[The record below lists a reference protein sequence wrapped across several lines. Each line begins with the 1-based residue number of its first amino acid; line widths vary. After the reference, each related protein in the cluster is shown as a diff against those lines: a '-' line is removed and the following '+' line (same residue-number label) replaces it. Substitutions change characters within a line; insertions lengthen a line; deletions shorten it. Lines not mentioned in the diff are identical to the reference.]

1 MVEILVRLGVLLA
14 TFGSVYI
21 LAQIALGRIWTS
33 RARYAAV
40 NHRLELIR
48 RGASTEEVMSTLRK
62 NVPREFKGVP
72 PILGRFLM
80 KIQHVLFASGVQYTM
95 TQVLQVMALL
105 TVVLLLA
112 FLLALIVA
120 GIPIAAGTV
129 LFALILALIV
139 GMALPFVALNVR
151 AQRRRKKIE
160 DQFPVS
166 LDIFVRALR
175 SGHPVASAIELLTRE
190 MEDPIGSEFGLVSD
204 EIAFGAELTDAVEAM
219 ADRWDLEDIRM
230 FVVSLSVQIETG
242 GNLAEILENLAEV
255 IRSRASLYRK
265 VRSLSSEGRMTG
277 WMLTVLPLITIV
289 GMFTVSPAFYLDV
302 SRDPIFVIGF
312 PALMVLYLIGVLWIR
327 SLVNIKV

>member
-1 MVEILVRLGVLLA
+1 MVDLFVRLGVLLA
-14 TFGSVYI
+14 TFGSVY
-21 LAQIALGRIWTS
+21 LLSQIALGRIWSS

-72 PILGRFLM
+72 RIVGHVLM

-129 LFALILALIV
+129 LFALVLAIIV
-139 GMALPFVALNVR
+139 GMALPFVALNIR

-289 GMFTVSPAFYLDV
+289 GMFTVSPEFYLDV
-302 SRDPIFVIGF
+302 SRDPIFIIGF
-312 PALMVLYLIGVLWIR
+312 PALMILYLIGVLWIR
-327 SLVNIKV
+327 NLVNIKV